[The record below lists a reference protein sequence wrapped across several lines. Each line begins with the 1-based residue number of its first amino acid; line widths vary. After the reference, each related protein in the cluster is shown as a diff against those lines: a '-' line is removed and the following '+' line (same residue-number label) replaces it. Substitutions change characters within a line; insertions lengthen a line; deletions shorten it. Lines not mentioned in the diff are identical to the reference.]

1 MHRRRKV
8 GKTES
13 FDSEVRIQLEV
24 SDENPVFYLQ
34 YAYAR
39 ISNIISRSIELDY
52 QESRNPDLS
61 LLSSDI
67 ETELISLLISFP
79 DYVNRVTKNLEPQI
93 IINYLQGLAMLFHRF
108 YSKNKV
114 LTEDKKLSEAR
125 LLLIKSIQIILRNGL
140 NILGISHP
148 EKM

>member
-1 MHRRRKV
+1 MRGANTHLN
-8 GKTES
+8 
-13 FDSEVRIQLEV
+13 FDIDIAKSE

-52 QESRNPDLS
+52 QESKNPDLS

-93 IINYLQGLAMLFHRF
+93 IIYYLQGLAMLFHRF